1 MKRIRITP
9 PAGINAAV
17 QLPSSKSICNRV
29 LILNALA
36 KGNNDIQN
44 LSDCDDT
51 QVMTDAL
58 RNMPDIIDI
67 KAAGTAMRFLTAY
80 LAVTEG
86 THIITGTA
94 RMQQRPIK
102 VLVDALNA
110 LGASIRYTTREGY
123 PPLNITGQ
131 TLTKNAISLPGD
143 ISSQYISAL
152 LMIGP
157 ELKGG
162 LQLTLTGD
170 IISRPYI
177 NLTLELMKEFGAQ
190 AEWIS
195 DNQLA
200 VSPKPYVPR
209 SYFIESDWSAASYWY
224 EITALSGQAS
234 VRLPG
239 LFRNSFQGDA
249 KVAELFTRLGVST
262 AFHEDSV
269 VLKKQGTP
277 LPRLEYNF
285 VDQPDLAQT
294 FVVTCAMMDIPFRFS
309 GLQSL
314 KIKETDRMY
323 ALITEMRKLGFVLT
337 EESGAVLSWNGQR
350 CNPEPSLAVDTYED
364 HRMAMAFAPAAIRL
378 KELRINN
385 PEVVSKSYPHYWEDL
400 GKAGFFITEE

>member
-1 MKRIRITP
+1 M
-9 PAGINAAV
+9 
-17 QLPSSKSICNRV
+17 
-29 LILNALA
+29 
-36 KGNNDIQN
+36 
-44 LSDCDDT
+44 
-51 QVMTDAL
+51 
-58 RNMPDIIDI
+58 
-67 KAAGTAMRFLTAY
+67 
-80 LAVTEG
+80 
-86 THIITGTA
+86 
-94 RMQQRPIK
+94 
-102 VLVDALNA
+102 
-110 LGASIRYTTREGY
+110 
-123 PPLNITGQ
+123 
-131 TLTKNAISLPGD
+131 
-143 ISSQYISAL
+143 
-152 LMIGP
+152 
-157 ELKGG
+157 
-162 LQLTLTGD
+162 
-170 IISRPYI
+170 
-177 NLTLELMKEFGAQ
+177 
-190 AEWIS
+190 
-195 DNQLA
+195 
-200 VSPKPYVPR
+200 PR

-294 FVVTCAMMDIPFRFS
+294 FVVTCAMMDIPFCFS

-337 EESGAVLSWNGQR
+337 EESGAVLNWNGQR
-350 CNPEPSLAVDTYED
+350 CNPEPSPAVDTYED

>member
-1 MKRIRITP
+1 
-9 PAGINAAV
+9 
-17 QLPSSKSICNRV
+17 
-29 LILNALA
+29 
-36 KGNNDIQN
+36 
-44 LSDCDDT
+44 
-51 QVMTDAL
+51 MTDAL

-200 VSPKPYVPR
+200 VSPKSYVPR

-269 VLKKQGTP
+269 VLK
-277 LPRLEYNF
+277 N
-285 VDQPDLAQT
+285 
-294 FVVTCAMMDIPFRFS
+294 
-309 GLQSL
+309 
-314 KIKETDRMY
+314 
-323 ALITEMRKLGFVLT
+323 
-337 EESGAVLSWNGQR
+337 
-350 CNPEPSLAVDTYED
+350 
-364 HRMAMAFAPAAIRL
+364 
-378 KELRINN
+378 KELPFPVWN
-385 PEVVSKSYPHYWEDL
+385 
-400 GKAGFFITEE
+400 ITLSTSPTWPRHLSSPAP